1 MMKDGVKIMTNLSQ
15 EVLEEV
21 RYTVEE
27 HCGAHFAD
35 MIDSGQ
41 GIGSSD
47 ISICANEVIDFFAT
61 GYGIN
66 EVNYDIP
73 RGLVVDMI
81 HETLVEMENEYA

>member
-1 MMKDGVKIMTNLSQ
+1 MTNLSQ

-27 HCGAHFAD
+27 HCDAHFAD

-41 GIGSSD
+41 DIGSSD
-47 ISICANEVIDFFAT
+47 ISICADEVIEYFAT
-61 GYGIN
+61 GYGID

-73 RGLVVDMI
+73 RELVVDTI
-81 HETLVEMENEYA
+81 RETLLKMENDYA